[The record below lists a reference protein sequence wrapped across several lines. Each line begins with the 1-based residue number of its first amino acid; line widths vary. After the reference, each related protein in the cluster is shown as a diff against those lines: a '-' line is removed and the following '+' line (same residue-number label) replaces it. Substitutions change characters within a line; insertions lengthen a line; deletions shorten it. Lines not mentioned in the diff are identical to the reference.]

1 MPVTPSKITTTC
13 NSNNKEVT
21 LVDGTIINKLNPPGL
36 VEYKF
41 DAVLPKDPEVPYA
54 NKQIDRLTGK
64 IITYPQDY
72 YLKYLHD
79 IYANN
84 KQVPFMIYRTKLGN
98 GYDKGLASTL
108 DVRGNGIVTSKSVTI
123 EEYEVEEDAD
133 SNGMDMVVTLK
144 LKEYI
149 PYYTRTITLSDVSD
163 STDSSKTG
171 TATASTETERE
182 DKTEIPATYTVQK
195 GDCLINIAKK
205 FFDDASKY
213 KDIVSLNNLPNANKI
228 YVGQVLKLK

>member
-1 MPVTPSKITTTC
+1 MPVTPSKITTTY
-13 NSNNKEVT
+13 NGNNKEVT

-54 NKQIDRLTGK
+54 NKQIDRLAGK

-98 GYDKGLASTL
+98 GYDKGLASML
-108 DVRGNGIVTSKSVTI
+108 DVRGNGIVTSKPVTI

-171 TATASTETERE
+171 TVTASTETERE